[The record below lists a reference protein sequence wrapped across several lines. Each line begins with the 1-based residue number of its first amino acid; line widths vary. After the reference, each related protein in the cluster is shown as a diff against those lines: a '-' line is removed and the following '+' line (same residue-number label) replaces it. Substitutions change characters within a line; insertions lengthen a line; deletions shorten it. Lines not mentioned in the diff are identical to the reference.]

1 MKKAKKLAVL
11 LLTLVMMLSLA
22 STAFAAMEGPKDGG
36 SITIGNAVVG
46 ARYDIYQI
54 LYLES
59 YNTATNSYA
68 YKANSQWATWLG
80 TQTEYVTVADNG
92 YVTWVK
98 GADTAAFAQAALAY
112 AKTNGI
118 AADKTATATTTTVKF
133 DSLKLGY
140 YLVDTSLG
148 TICSL
153 DTTNP
158 DVTIN
163 EKNSVP
169 ESDKFVQEDS
179 NNAWGKE
186 NDADIGQN
194 VKFKGT
200 IKAGEGAEN
209 YVYHD
214 IMSAGLTFKG
224 VSKVTLNG
232 NEVASSNYEV
242 KTTCTDGCTFDV
254 IFTAD
259 FCASLKAGDEIVIYY
274 SADVNE
280 NAVIGNPG
288 NPNKSYLS
296 YGEEGE
302 SGFKTPEEETKTY
315 TWKFGVFKYTL
326 NGETETAL
334 AGAVFSLYRDAAC
347 TDANVIKLIAKG
359 NNVYR
364 VAKDGE
370 AGAITEITTDASG
383 KFVIQGLDSDTYY
396 LKEIKAPDGFNVIS
410 EPIEVVIDEN
420 GKVNPTEDHP
430 DGVDEVKVLN
440 QTGSELPSTGGIG
453 TTIFYIVGAVL
464 VVGAAVVLVS
474 KKRMNNG

>member
-1 MKKAKKLAVL
+1 MKNAKKLAAL
-11 LLTLVMMLSLA
+11 LLTLIMVFSLGA
-22 STAFAAMEGPKDGG
+22 TAFATMEGPKGGG
-36 SITIGNAVVG
+36 SISIENAVVD

-59 YNTATNSYA
+59 FNSATNSYA

-80 TQTEYVTVADNG
+80 NQTEYVTVAENG

-98 GADTAAFAQAALAY
+98 GADAAAFAKAALAY
-112 AKTNGI
+112 AKENNI
-118 AADKTATATTTTVKF
+118 VADKTETATTTTVAF
-133 DSLKLGY
+133 NNLKLGY

-158 DVTIN
+158 NVTIM

-179 NNAWGKE
+179 NNVWGKE

-200 IKAGEGAEN
+200 ITAGKGAEN

-214 IMSAGLTFKG
+214 IMSAGLTFKS
-224 VSKVTLNG
+224 VSEVTLNG
-232 NEVASSNYEV
+232 NKVDPSNYEV
-242 KTTCTDGCTFDV
+242 KTTCTDGCTFEV
-254 IFTAD
+254 VFSET
-259 FCASLKAGDEIVIYY
+259 FCASLNAGDEIVIYY

-280 NAVIGNPG
+280 NAVIGTPG

-296 YGEEGE
+296 YGEEGIP
-302 SGFKTPEEETKTY
+302 GFKTPEKETKTY
-315 TWKFGVFKYTL
+315 TWKFGVFKYTTV
-326 NGETETAL
+326 GDTENPL
-334 AGAVFSLYRDAAC
+334 AGAEFTISKNSDGS
-347 TDANVIKLIAKG
+347 DPIALVKVSD
-359 NNVYR
+359 NVYR
-364 VAKDGE
+364 VAKADDVNTVTG
-370 AGAITEITTDASG
+370 ITTDESG

-396 LKEIKAPDGFNVIS
+396 VTEIKAPDGFNKLD
-410 EPIEVVIDEN
+410 EPIKVVIAN
-420 GKVNPTEDHP
+420 
-430 DGVDEVKVLN
+430 DGAVTPSETIDGIQILKVLN

-464 VVGAAVVLVS
+464 VVGAAVVLVTRR
-474 KKRMNNG
+474 RMNNG

>member
-11 LLTLVMMLSLA
+11 LLTLVMVLSLA
-22 STAFAAMEGPKDGG
+22 STAFATMEGPKDGG
-36 SITIGNAVVG
+36 SITIDNAVVG

-59 YNTATNSYA
+59 YNADTNSYA
-68 YKANSQWATWLG
+68 YKANSQWATWLA
-80 TQTEYVTVADNG
+80 TQTDYVSIDASD

-98 GADTAAFAQAALAY
+98 GADVAAFAKVALAY
-112 AKTNGI
+112 AKANNI
-118 AADKTATATTTTVKF
+118 AADKSTTATTTTVEFKE
-133 DSLKLGY
+133 LKLGY

-158 DVTIN
+158 NVTIK

-179 NNAWGKE
+179 NEAWGKE

-200 IKAGEGAEN
+200 IKTGEGAEN

-214 IMSAGLTFKG
+214 IMSACLTFKG
-224 VSKVTLNG
+224 VSEVTLNG
-232 NEVASSNYEV
+232 SKVDPSNYKV
-242 KTTCTDGCTFDV
+242 KTTCTDGCNFEV
-254 IFTAD
+254 IFTEA

-280 NAVIGNPG
+280 NAVIGDPG

-296 YGEEGE
+296 YGEEGTP
-302 SGFKTPEEETKTY
+302 GFKTPEKETKTY
-315 TWKFGVFKYTL
+315 TWKFGVFKYTTA
-326 NGETETAL
+326 NDTENPL
-334 AGAVFSLYRDAAC
+334 AGAEFTISKNADGS
-347 TDANVIKLIAKG
+347 DPIALVKVSD
-359 NNVYR
+359 NVYR
-364 VAKDGE
+364 VAKADDVN
-370 AGAITEITTDASG
+370 TVTSITTDESG

-396 LKEIKAPDGFNVIS
+396 VTEIKAPDGFNKLD
-410 EPIEVVIDEN
+410 EPINVVIAKD
-420 GKVNPTEDHP
+420 GTVTPTQTI
-430 DGVDEVKVLN
+430 DGIQILKVLN

-464 VVGAAVVLVS
+464 VVGAAVVLVTRR
-474 KKRMNNG
+474 RMNNG